1 MADFFKSDVRSF
13 LPPEVL
19 EFVHKCAREGVKI
32 YMAGGTIR
40 DMILGREV
48 KDIDLTVSRD
58 ALALAQNFAETVR
71 GAFIL
76 LDDVEKVARV
86 VFEGYQIDFAE
97 FRKDSQTLEED
108 LSLRDLTINA
118 LAVCFADD
126 KLEAPLTLIDP
137 VGGCADIEDRLIR
150 FISGQGIIDDPLR
163 MLRAYRFAATLDFEI
178 ASASR
183 EMVRRYGALIKNTS
197 VERIAYELNALLG
210 AKNSYP
216 ALRWMAED
224 GLFATICPEIE
235 DMRGVQQYGGH
246 HLDVYDHS
254 FLTLY
259 YIEKIEANP
268 ADYFPERY
276 KREVTGYLQDDAKSV
291 FLKWAALFH
300 DVGKPK
306 TAEESGEKFT
316 FYNHDQVGAAIFANF
331 ARKLK
336 WSRRR
341 LEFVEKLI
349 CLHMRP
355 FHLVNILRSG
365 EVTPRALGRL
375 IRETGDELTG
385 LFVLAMAD
393 SMAGLGPAKPDD
405 CEALLVQLF
414 ETTLTFY
421 TEKVKPLL
429 TRPRLITGHD
439 LINIFHLEPGPF
451 FKVLM
456 EELEDAQ
463 VEGLVN
469 TRGEAL
475 DWVTAR
481 LKEDKCSAHRKDA
494 KCAKENLK

>member
-1 MADFFKSDVRSF
+1 MADFLRLDVRSF

-19 EFVHKCAREGVKI
+19 GFVRRCAREGIKI
-32 YMAGGTIR
+32 CVAGGTIR
-40 DMILGREV
+40 DVILGREV

-58 ALALAQNFAETVR
+58 APALAQNFAEIVH

-76 LDDVEKVARV
+76 LDDIEKVARV
-86 VFEGYQIDFAE
+86 VFAGYQIDFAE
-97 FRKDSQTLEED
+97 FRKGSRTLEED

-126 KLEAPLTLIDP
+126 KPEAPLTLIDP
-137 VGGCADIEDRLIR
+137 VGGHADIEDRLIR
-150 FISGQGIIDDPLR
+150 FISEQGIIDDPLR
-163 MLRAYRFAATLDFEI
+163 MLRAYRFAATLDFKI
-178 ASASR
+178 DPASR
-183 EMVRRYGALIKNTS
+183 EMIRKYGALIKNTS

-210 AKNSYP
+210 ARNSYP

-224 GLFATICPEIE
+224 GLFSTICPEIE
-235 DMRGVQQYGGH
+235 DMRGVQQYGYH
-246 HLDVYDHS
+246 HLDVYGHS

-259 YIEKIEANP
+259 YIEKIQANP
-268 ADYFPERY
+268 ADYFPDKY
-276 KREVTGYLQDDAKSV
+276 TGEIEEYLQHDAKSIL
-291 FLKWAALFH
+291 LKWAALFH
-300 DVGKPK
+300 DIGKPK
-306 TAEESGEKFT
+306 TARRCAEAWEDNGEKST
-316 FYNHDQVGAAIFANF
+316 FYNHDQVGAAIFADF
-331 ARKLK
+331 VRRLK
-336 WSRRR
+336 WSHRH

-349 CLHMRP
+349 YLHMRP
-355 FHLVNILRSG
+355 FHLVNVLRSG
-365 EVTPRALGRL
+365 EVTPRAMGRL
-375 IRETGDELTG
+375 IRETGDELIG

-393 SMAGLGPAKPDD
+393 SLAGLGPAKPDD

-421 TEKVKPLL
+421 KEKVKPLL

-439 LINIFHLEPGPF
+439 LINIFHLDPGPF

-463 VEGLVN
+463 VEGRVN

-481 LKEDKCSAHRKDA
+481 LRELTV
-494 KCAKENLK
+494 NG

>member
-1 MADFFKSDVRSF
+1 MADFLRLDVRSF

-19 EFVHKCAREGVKI
+19 GFVHRCAREGIKI
-32 YMAGGTIR
+32 CVAGGTIR
-40 DMILGREV
+40 DVILGREV

-58 ALALAQNFAETVR
+58 APALAQNFAEIVH

-86 VFEGYQIDFAE
+86 VFAGYQIDFAE
-97 FRKDSQTLEED
+97 FRKGSRTLEED

-118 LAVCFADD
+118 MAVCFAGDEL
-126 KLEAPLTLIDP
+126 KAPLTLIDP
-137 VGGCADIEDRLIR
+137 VGGHADIEGRLIR

-163 MLRAYRFAATLDFEI
+163 MLRAYRFAAALDFKI
-178 ASASR
+178 DPASR
-183 EMVRRYGALIKNTS
+183 EMTGRYGALIKNTS

-224 GLFATICPEIE
+224 GLFSTICPEIE
-235 DMRGVQQYGGH
+235 DMYGVQQYGYH
-246 HLDVYDHS
+246 HLDVYGHS

-268 ADYFPERY
+268 ADYFPDKY
-276 KREVTGYLQDDAKSV
+276 KGEIEEYLRHDAKSV
-291 FLKWAALFH
+291 LLKWAALFH
-300 DVGKPK
+300 DIGKPK
-306 TAEESGEKFT
+306 TAEENGEKST

-331 ARKLK
+331 ARRLK
-336 WSRRR
+336 WSHKH

-349 CLHMRP
+349 YLHMRP
-355 FHLVNILRSG
+355 FHLVNVLRSG
-365 EVTPRALGRL
+365 EVTPRALRRL
-375 IRETGDELTG
+375 IREAGDELTG

-393 SMAGLGPAKPDD
+393 SLAGIGPAKPDD

-421 TEKVKPLL
+421 KEKVKPLL

-456 EELEDAQ
+456 EEMEDAQ
-463 VEGLVN
+463 VEGRVS
-469 TRGEAL
+469 TRDEAL
-475 DWVTAR
+475 EWVTAR
-481 LKEDKCSAHRKDA
+481 LKEGSHRKGA
-494 KCAKENLK
+494 KGAKEDLE

>member
-1 MADFFKSDVRSF
+1 MTDFFKPDVRSF

-19 EFVHKCAREGVKI
+19 GFVYKCAREGIKI
-32 YMAGGTIR
+32 CMAGGTIR
-40 DMILGREV
+40 DVILGREV

-58 ALALAQNFAETVR
+58 ALALARNFAETVH
-71 GAFIL
+71 GTFIL

-97 FRKDSQTLEED
+97 FRRDSQTLEED

-118 LAVCFADD
+118 LAVCFTDD

-137 VGGCADIEDRLIR
+137 LGGHADIEDRLIR
-150 FISGQGIIDDPLR
+150 FISEQGIIDDPLR
-163 MLRAYRFAATLDFEI
+163 MLRAYRFAATLDFRI
-178 ASASR
+178 DPASR

-210 AKNSYP
+210 AKNSCP
-216 ALRWMAED
+216 ALRWMAEE

-276 KREVTGYLQDDAKSV
+276 KGEVTGYLQDDAKSV
-291 FLKWAALFH
+291 LLKWAALFH

-306 TAEESGEKFT
+306 TAEESGKKFT
-316 FYNHDQVGAAIFANF
+316 FYNHDQVGVAIFANF
-331 ARKLK
+331 ARRLK
-336 WSRRR
+336 WSHKH
-341 LEFVEKLI
+341 LEFVEKMI
-349 CLHMRP
+349 YLHMRP
-355 FHLVNILRSG
+355 FHLLNVLRAG

-375 IRETGDELTG
+375 IREPGEELIG

-393 SMAGLGPAKPDD
+393 SLAGLGPAKPDD

-414 ETTLTFY
+414 ETTITFY
-421 TEKVKPLL
+421 REKVKPLL
-429 TRPRLITGHD
+429 THPRLITGHD

-456 EELEDAQ
+456 DELEDAQ

-481 LKEDKCSAHRKDA
+481 LKELDCSPQGTQRSQR
-494 KCAKENLK
+494 